1 VLIPFLAANT
11 AVLPRTRAVC
21 VSVLALLLTACG
33 DSPTAPDPPGPVIG
47 CPADIQAL
55 AHNGQQTTVVTY
67 TRPVAQGGIA
77 PVTVACTPDSG
88 SAFPLGTNSVTCTAS
103 DAQRR
108 ASFCSF
114 RIIVTAVPRLTELE
128 FLAFGD
134 SITEGKTSP
143 DPTTLLLNFPD
154 SYPNKLHALLMAR
167 YIDQNPTV
175 VPEGLGGE
183 LLATQGKKRFPTVLD
198 KHRPDVVLLLHGAND
213 LLAAGDSGDP
223 FDAVNV
229 IIDALDDLI
238 ELSHRR
244 RIPVMVAT
252 FPPQNVAGSRGA
264 GAPAVPTLNREIA
277 RLARSEGAVLVDL
290 FNGLGGTPTGWVGVD
305 GLHPTAAGY
314 TRIAEIWFEAIKQE
328 YEQTPAQ

>member
-1 VLIPFLAANT
+1 MSSLAAVA
-11 AVLPRTRAVC
+11 AVLRGLQPA
-21 VSVLALLLTACG
+21 LAALLLAVLAACG
-33 DSPTAPDPPGPVIG
+33 DGPTVPDPPGPVIA
-47 CPADIQAL
+47 CPADIQTL
-55 AHNGQQTTVVTY
+55 AHNGARTTVVSFD
-67 TRPVAQGGIA
+67 RPVAQGGTA
-77 PVTVACTPDSG
+77 PVTVVCAPDSG
-88 SAFPLGTNSVTCTAS
+88 SSFPVGSNPVTCTALDS
-103 DAQRR
+103 QRR

-114 RIIVTAVPRLTELE
+114 RVIVAAVPRLTELE

-134 SITEGKTSP
+134 SLTEGKISP
-143 DPTTLLLNFPD
+143 DPTTLLLNFPE
-154 SYPNKLHALLMAR
+154 SYPNKLQGLLTAR

-175 VPEGLGGE
+175 IPEGLGGE
-183 LLATQGKKRFPTVLD
+183 LLATQGRKRFPTVLD

-213 LLAAGDSGDP
+213 LLAAGNEGDP
-223 FDAVNV
+223 FDAINV

-238 ELSHRR
+238 ELAHRR

-290 FNGLGGTPTGWVGVD
+290 FNGLGGTPTGWIGVD

-314 TRIAEIWFEAIKQE
+314 TRIAEIWFEAIEQE
-328 YEQTPAQ
+328 YEQTAD